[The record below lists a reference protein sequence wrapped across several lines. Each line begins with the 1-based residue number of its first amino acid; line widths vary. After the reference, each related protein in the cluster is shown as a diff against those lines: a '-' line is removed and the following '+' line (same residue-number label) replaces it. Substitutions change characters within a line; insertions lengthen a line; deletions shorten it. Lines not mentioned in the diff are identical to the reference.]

1 MSTDAVEKDP
11 AGAIRRMQPAQDGAP
26 DGTEKKK
33 RPRSRRRN
41 RCLVPVALTAGC
53 LLALNAAL
61 TLFIT
66 DWRAPR
72 VVTFDM
78 KGTLDAFMDQSA
90 KQTLSPEAASALSAR
105 FSEAVS
111 KSLAAWQAGHHGL
124 ILVAP
129 AVVAGA
135 EDVTPEIQR
144 DIATRMREGGK

>member
-1 MSTDAVEKDP
+1 MSGEAVEKDP
-11 AGAIRRMQPAQDGAP
+11 VRTAQRVHPASDGK
-26 DGTEKKK
+26 EKEK

-90 KQTLSPEAASALSAR
+90 KQTLSPEAAAALSAR

-111 KSLAAWQAGHHGL
+111 ASLGAWHERHGAL

-135 EDVTPEIQR
+135 EDVTPAIQH
-144 DIATRMREGGK
+144 DIADRMRKGAE